1 MDTAH
6 PMEITRAGGDIL
18 IRLEEQDVDRRINM
32 DADATSVTPGPYG
45 YSVGRWD
52 DDTLVITTTNID
64 WPFFD
69 DIGTP
74 QSEDVET
81 VERFTLRADECRLDY
96 TLTVTDPRTF
106 SAPFTLDG
114 HWNWVP
120 GEIIKPYN
128 CSLAL

>member
-1 MDTAH
+1 M
-6 PMEITRAGGDIL
+6 
-18 IRLEEQDVDRRINM
+18 
-32 DADATSVTPGPYG
+32 
-45 YSVGRWD
+45 
-52 DDTLVITTTNID
+52 NID

-81 VERFTLRADECRLDY
+81 VERFTLSADERRLDY
-96 TLTVTDPRTF
+96 TLTVTDPGTF
-106 SAPFTLDG
+106 TAPFTLDG

-120 GEIIKPYN
+120 GEVIKPYN